1 MEEHGPVQSV
11 DRAFELMERLCGS
24 RDGLTLHALSEQ
36 SRLHKSTV
44 HRLLAALGARGYVRK
59 DEESG
64 RYRMTTRICELSEQV
79 VESLDVL
86 QVSRGPMEAL
96 SRSTGETVHLVVR
109 EGDEIVYVHKVES
122 DVSSMRMFSRIGMRR
137 PMYCT
142 GMGKAIL
149 AELPTDEVERIWEA
163 SDIQAY
169 TEHTITSLARL
180 KTALEAVRRWGCAI
194 DNQEN
199 ELGVRCIAATIHDYT
214 GGICGAL
221 SISAPL
227 LRMSD
232 SKIAQFQPQLL
243 SACETISRRMGAR
256 EPLAGEPDYTRVR

>member
-1 MEEHGPVQSV
+1 MAENTPVQSI
-11 DRAFELMERLCGS
+11 DRAFDILERLCAS
-24 RDGLTLHALSEQ
+24 RDGLAIHTLTEQ
-36 SRLHKSTV
+36 TGLHKSTV
-44 HRLLAALGARGYVRK
+44 HRLLAAMAARGYVMK
-59 DEESG
+59 DEETG
-64 RYRMTTRICELSEQV
+64 RYRMTTRLYELSGQV
-79 VESLDVL
+79 VESLDIL
-86 QVSRGPMEAL
+86 QVARAPMEAL
-96 SRSTGETVHLVVR
+96 SHTTGETVHLVVR

-142 GMGKAIL
+142 GVGKAIM
-149 AELPTDEVERIWEA
+149 AELDDAEIERIWNA

-169 TEHTITSLARL
+169 TEHTIVTLERL
-180 KTALEAVRRWGCAI
+180 HDVLNAIRRRGCAF

-232 SKIAQFQPQLL
+232 SRLSLLQPQLL
-243 SACETISRRMGAR
+243 AACEKISRGMGYH
-256 EPLAGEPDYTRVR
+256 G

>member
-11 DRAFELMERLCGS
+11 DRALELLERLCGS
-24 RDGLTLHALSEQ
+24 KEGYTIHGLSEE
-36 SRLHKSTV
+36 SGLHKSTV
-44 HRLLAALGARGYVRK
+44 HRLLAALAARGYVRK

-64 RYRMTTRICELSEQV
+64 RYRVTTRICELSGQV
-79 VESLDVL
+79 VEGLDIL
-86 QVSRGPMEAL
+86 QVSRRAMEEL
-96 SRSTGETVHLVVR
+96 SKTTGETVHLVVR
-109 EGDEIVYVHKVES
+109 EGDEIVYVQKVES

-149 AELPTDEVERIWEA
+149 AELPEEEVDRIWNA

-180 KTALEAVRRWGCAI
+180 KEALKAVRRWGCAV

-232 SKIAQFQPQLL
+232 GKLTQFQRQLL
-243 SACETISRRMGAR
+243 AACDEISQCMGYR
-256 EPLAGEPDYTRVR
+256 GGR

>member
-1 MEEHGPVQSV
+1 MGEQGPVQSV
-11 DRAFELMERLCGS
+11 DRAFTLLELLCSS
-24 RDGLTLHALSEQ
+24 REGLPIHELSEKTG
-36 SRLHKSTV
+36 LHKSTV
-44 HRLLAALGARGYVRK
+44 HRLLAAMVVRGYVRK
-59 DEESG
+59 DEDSG
-64 RYRMTTRICELSEQV
+64 RYRMTTRICELSAQV
-79 VESLDVL
+79 VESLDIL
-86 QVSRGPMEAL
+86 QIARGPMEAL

-142 GMGKAIL
+142 GVGKAIL
-149 AELPTDEVERIWEA
+149 AELPLEEVERIWNA

-169 TEHTITSLARL
+169 TEHTIVSFDRL
-180 KTALEAVRRWGCAI
+180 KDVLEAIRRRGCAY

-232 SKIAQFQPQLL
+232 SKVAQLQPQLMA
-243 SACETISRRMGAR
+243 ACRKISLAMGGA
-256 EPLAGEPDYTRVR
+256 